1 MGNRLYQEARK
12 FVQLAKEAEGAQK
25 QEAIKRAKNALESAY
40 ANSNV
45 SEQKQLHHF
54 QDELEKLE

>member
-1 MGNRLYQEARK
+1 MGNRLFQEARK
-12 FVQLAKEAEGAQK
+12 FVQLAKEADGQEK
-25 QEAIKRAKNALESAY
+25 QAAIKKAKNALESAY

-45 SEQKQLHHF
+45 SEQRQLHHF